1 MNKWKRFMGMYEKIE
16 YMIFTEDG
24 KIIGP
29 CWPNAG
35 TFHLMK
41 DGTVIDGT
49 QVIAIKKFADE

>member
-1 MNKWKRFMGMYEKIE
+1 MGMYEKIE